1 VYLRFSVLQ
10 QQWLK
15 ISAAATVN
23 AVSSDRIS
31 SGSKMM
37 HPRESEAVVQQL
49 LDAMQTLVT
58 KYHPTV
64 RQTGSTLAGL
74 IPGTAF
80 FPGGSGLWRGL
91 EARGPMPTHFP
102 DPPVMFVGHNF
113 DSIRAF
119 DKAFHKGGEAGS
131 EFWRRLLAML
141 AGASLSPQ
149 RCFFTNALMGLKPG
163 SATGSMPSVHG
174 YREQCALFLQKQ
186 IEIVRPS
193 VVVALGVKADSYVS
207 QLDQPWMKSRHPTD
221 WHFRERITRE
231 KRLKAQGELIAEF
244 LIS

>member
-1 VYLRFSVLQ
+1 M
-10 QQWLK
+10 
-15 ISAAATVN
+15 T
-23 AVSSDRIS
+23 
-31 SGSKMM
+31 

-74 IPGTAF
+74 IEGTAF

-91 EARGPMPTHFP
+91 EARGSMPAHFP
-102 DPPVMFVGHNF
+102 DSPVMFVGHNF

-119 DKAFHKGGEAGS
+119 DRALHKGGEAGG

-193 VVVALGVKADSYVS
+193 VVVALGVRAESYVS
-207 QLDQPWMKSRHPTD
+207 KLDQPWMRSRHPTD
-221 WHFRERITRE
+221 WHFRERITRLQ
-231 KRLKAQGELIAEF
+231 RLKAQGELIAEF